1 MQVLGLPL
9 ETAIARLEGEGYQ
22 VAWEETRSPKPWA
35 GGALRVLRAREIGPG
50 QALLTCGAFGLPAG
64 APEAG

>member
-35 GGALRVLRAREIGPG
+35 GGVLRVLRARETGP
-50 QALLTCGAFGLPAG
+50 
-64 APEAG
+64 

>member
-9 ETAIARLEGEGYQ
+9 ETAVARLEAAGYR

-35 GGALRVLRAREIGPG
+35 GSALRVLRARETGPK
-50 QALLTCGAFGLPAG
+50 QALLTCAAFGLPAG
-64 APEAG
+64 VQRAE

>member
-9 ETAIARLEGEGYQ
+9 ETAVARLEAAGYQ

-35 GGALRVLRAREIGPG
+35 GGVLRVLRARETGPK
-50 QALLTCGAFGLPAG
+50 QALLTCGAFGPPAG
-64 APEAG
+64 APEAR

>member
-22 VAWEETRSPKPWA
+22 VAWEETRSPKTWA
-35 GGALRVLRAREIGPG
+35 GGVLRVLRARETGPK
-50 QALLTCGAFGLPAG
+50 QALLSYGAFGPTAG
-64 APEAG
+64 TPEAG